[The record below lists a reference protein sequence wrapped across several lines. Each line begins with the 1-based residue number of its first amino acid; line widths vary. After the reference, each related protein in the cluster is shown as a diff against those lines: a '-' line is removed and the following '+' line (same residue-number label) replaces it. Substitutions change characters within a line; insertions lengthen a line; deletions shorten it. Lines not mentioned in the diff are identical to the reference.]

1 MITSVL
7 SVKLYLQGSKIS
19 WPVTRLAVE
28 SVEKSERTVEG
39 EAVAAAEP
47 EEVGAYLDA
56 AGGEPA
62 RGGGG
67 LGQKARRGWAVVA
80 GEVGRDGHGGAPV
93 DVVGEVAL
101 PVVAVRREELAHA
114 EQRVEGPRRL
124 VDLRARG
131 HRGLR
136 NRQRSGRGESERCV
150 PSLRA

>member
-47 EEVGAYLDA
+47 KEVGAYLDA

-67 LGQKARRGWAVVA
+67 LRQKARRGAA
-80 GEVGRDGHGGAPV
+80 GP
-93 DVVGEVAL
+93 
-101 PVVAVRREELAHA
+101 
-114 EQRVEGPRRL
+114 
-124 VDLRARG
+124 
-131 HRGLR
+131 
-136 NRQRSGRGESERCV
+136 
-150 PSLRA
+150 